1 VRVRLRIK
9 EGNGGSEGG
18 ARGPHAPTMPDFCF
32 KKKLYRYI
40 IKKKN

>member
-9 EGNGGSEGG
+9 EGDGGSEGG

-32 KKKLYRYI
+32 
-40 IKKKN
+40 